1 MHMFEN
7 LERRKKRG
15 QVTAQATAE
24 ETKLE
29 AGEAEVPSL
38 TAGNGVPNTGAGG
51 GVSTRRT
58 SFATVVVT
66 FVFLFFLFIFF
77 PTLAHNGCMFLQICT
92 CLLIRTQQ
100 TLTLRSPLLHPV
112 LPLKRNLPAVPNH
125 VLRAVSPGTAPVQ
138 PSVLGDSGRLF
149 PSKQQRQF

>member
-7 LERRKKRG
+7 LEKRKKRG
-15 QVTAQATAE
+15 QGTAQATAE

-38 TAGNGVPNTGAGG
+38 TAGNCVPNTGAGG

-66 FVFLFFLFIFF
+66 FYFILIFLKLIMAACSY
-77 PTLAHNGCMFLQICT
+77 TLVLVSSLGHN
-92 CLLIRTQQ
+92 R
-100 TLTLRSPLLHPV
+100 H
-112 LPLKRNLPAVPNH
+112 
-125 VLRAVSPGTAPVQ
+125 
-138 PSVLGDSGRLF
+138 
-149 PSKQQRQF
+149 